1 MSHAAIGIPA
11 IPPDQVDDRVSTNT
25 GKPQNVQSLI
35 NGQPMSA
42 YQYLVLFLCFF
53 ILALDGFDTAIIGYV
68 APALVTEWGISRAAL
83 APVMSAALFGLAF
96 GAMMAGPSADRF
108 GRKPVLLISSLFFAV
123 FSLLTIFAGS
133 IETMAVLRFLT
144 GLGLGAAMPNAVTL
158 MAELAPSRRRS
169 FVVNAVYVGFPLGAA
184 AGGFV
189 AAGMIPAF
197 GWKSVFIL
205 GGVLPLVF
213 LPIMA
218 RFLPE
223 SVSYM
228 AARKFSAAAIR
239 KVMQRVCNRDLSHVT
254 EFTVDEAVTSTSKPG
269 QSALG
274 LILSRRYVVATL
286 MLWSTYFM
294 GLLIFY
300 LLTSWMPLMMKD
312 AGFTLEKSSMVSALF
327 PLGGGIGT
335 LVGGLLMDRFS
346 PARVLACA
354 YVLAAILLVAVG
366 QSMGNVGLFSILVF
380 LAGIMVT
387 GAQASLPS
395 LAAPIYPTQGRATG
409 VAWMLG
415 VGRTGGI
422 IGALVGGVLLGM
434 KLPFSQI
441 LAVLAIPAL
450 IAMTALLVLS
460 VKAPKDG
467 VAPYK

>member
-1 MSHAAIGIPA
+1 MSQLILDVTSGV
-11 IPPDQVDDRVSTNT
+11 PDAVNNGVAMNARNSVD
-25 GKPQNVQSLI
+25 VQTLI
-35 NGQPMSA
+35 DSQPMSA
-42 YQYLVLFLCFF
+42 YQYFVLFLCFS
-53 ILALDGFDTAIIGYV
+53 ILALDGFDTAVIGYV
-68 APALVTEWGISRAAL
+68 APALVSKWGIARSAL

-96 GAMMAGPSADRF
+96 GAMLAGPSADRF

-123 FSLLTIFAGS
+123 FSLLTAYAGS
-133 IETMAVLRFLT
+133 IESMTVLRFLT

-158 MAELAPSRRRS
+158 MAELAPAKRRS

-184 AGGFV
+184 AGGFIS
-189 AAGMIPAF
+189 AGMIPQF
-197 GWKSVFIL
+197 GWESVFIL
-205 GGVLPLVF
+205 GGVLPLIFVP
-213 LPIMA
+213 LMA
-218 RFLPE
+218 LYLPE

-228 AARKFSAAAIR
+228 AARNYPAATIR
-239 KVMQRVCNRDLSHVT
+239 KVMQRVCKRDLSHIAR
-254 EFTVDEAVTSTSKPG
+254 FTVAEAAVTSKPG

-312 AGFTLEKSSMVSALF
+312 AGFTLEKSSLVSALF

-346 PARVLACA
+346 PARVLACV
-354 YVLAAILLVAVG
+354 YVLAAVLLVAVG
-366 QSMGNVGLFSILVF
+366 QSMGNVGLFATLVF

-387 GAQASLPS
+387 GAQASLPA

-422 IGALVGGVLLGM
+422 IGALAGGVLLGM

-441 LAVLAIPAL
+441 LALLAIPAL
-450 IAMTALLVLS
+450 LAMTALLVLA
-460 VKAPKDG
+460 VKAPKG
-467 VAPYK
+467 NSPAAK